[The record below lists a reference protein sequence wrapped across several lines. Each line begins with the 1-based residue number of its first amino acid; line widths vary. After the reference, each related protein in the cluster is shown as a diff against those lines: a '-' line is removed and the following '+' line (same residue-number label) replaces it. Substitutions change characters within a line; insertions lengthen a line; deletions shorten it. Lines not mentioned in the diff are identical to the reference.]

1 MNRGEIS
8 QGKRR
13 VNDHPEAWAAAE
25 VPGTL
30 LTSWARC
37 PTACY
42 RLYALANT
50 SPAKPGL
57 VFDGAGPGGVE
68 VKVWELD
75 EETFGSFVASI
86 PAPLGV
92 GTITLAGSIGAT
104 RPHSPNE
111 LNQSEWHEV
120 CKVRRITPLGF
131 RLSERQVRERL
142 SRLAKQRDGATAG

>member
-1 MNRGEIS
+1 MG
-8 QGKRR
+8 G
-13 VNDHPEAWAAAE
+13 PE

-92 GTITLAGSIGAT
+92 GTITLADGRCVQGLLCEAYAT
-104 RPHSPNE
+104 RGAE
-111 LNQSEWHEV
+111 D
-120 CKVRRITPLGF
+120 ITAFGGW
-131 RLSERQVRERL
+131 RAW
-142 SRLAKQRDGATAG
+142 LAARPKPRA